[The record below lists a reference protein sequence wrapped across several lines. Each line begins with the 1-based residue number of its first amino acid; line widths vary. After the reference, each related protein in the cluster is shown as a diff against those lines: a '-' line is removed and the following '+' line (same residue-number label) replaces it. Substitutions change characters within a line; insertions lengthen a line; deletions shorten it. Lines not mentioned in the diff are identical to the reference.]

1 MKKGINIFGS
11 RAETEVTKE
20 LQKIHDMNTYTP
32 INESTLTYQKIKYSL
47 DFILFITEKRNGD
60 IKARKVAVGSK
71 QRTYNGY
78 NKSNDSSSTLN
89 NDSVFL
95 TGVIDAHERRA
106 LSMLDIDNDFMH
118 TKMTITC

>member
-1 MKKGINIFGS
+1 M
-11 RAETEVTKE
+11 
-20 LQKIHDMNTYTP
+20 L
-32 INESTLTYQKIKYSL
+32 
-47 DFILFITEKRNGD
+47 LFITEKRNGD